1 MLLASIRY
9 ILDHM
14 RNSKVIREIRTFNRY
29 YTNIIGVVDKHIL
42 NSAYSLTEV
51 RILFEI
57 YHNLNSSARLIK
69 NFLQVDEGYL
79 SRTLD
84 KLVKQGLILRKQ
96 SENDG
101 RSFILSLTKKGEKE
115 FLTLNERSEA
125 AIELMIKHL
134 SLDELS
140 ELVSIICRI
149 QELLKKGA
157 DK

>member
-1 MLLASIRY
+1 M
-9 ILDHM
+9 
-14 RNSKVIREIRTFNRY
+14 VIREIRTFNRY
-29 YTNIIGVVDKHIL
+29 YTNIIGVVDQHIL

-96 SENDG
+96 SKNDG

-157 DK
+157 NK